1 MNEIRDLILERI
13 DIVDY
18 ISQYVELKRNGI
30 SYKGLCPF
38 HTEKTPSFMV
48 TPSKKL
54 FHCFGCGVAG
64 NVITFVM
71 KYNNL
76 SYIDAL
82 KVLAARAGIDFDK
95 KGTVDRTLIHLKQIH
110 REICDFSSETLF
122 SKEGEKCLLYIRDRG
137 FDDTVIREFGL
148 GYIPKGITLD
158 FILRKFSVDIIKKS
172 GLFFYKEGKN
182 IFKFSGRVLFPI
194 RDQFGDIIAFS
205 GRDFCGELPKYINSP
220 ETPIFKKGGVLYNL
234 DKAKGFVSNTKT
246 LYVVEGYFDV
256 MRMWSSGY
264 KNVVSSMGTAFTK
277 DQAVLIKHYADNPVV
292 IFDGDQAGINA
303 AYKTIDPF
311 VSINSIPEVVF
322 LPAGEDPDSLLV
334 KNREIFEKCVND
346 KKDLLL
352 LISEI
357 YAKKGGSMSSKKE
370 RYERILKKIEKFP
383 ESGLKNMY
391 IDQISKIFNINLEL
405 NDHKKI
411 KMKLKSNPKSVK
423 YIYEDDFLA
432 ALMYIDDEE
441 IISSVIDEVKKEY
454 FQQSDRGKVFQKIV
468 DIIRNSGRI
477 DALFNDEEVGELVSY
492 LVSERDFSEPYKV
505 AIENRDKL
513 LYNFKS
519 NEIKKLQNELQKV
532 SNDPLKSISILKD
545 IDLLAKELSKYNK
558 VEA

>member
-158 FILRKFSVDIIKKS
+158 FILKKFSVDIIKKS

-411 KMKLKSNPKSVK
+411 KIKLKSNPNSVK

-468 DIIRNSGRI
+468 DIIRNSGKI
-477 DALFNDEEVGELVSY
+477 NTLFNDEEVGELVSY

-513 LYNFKS
+513 FYNFKS

>member
-158 FILRKFSVDIIKKS
+158 FILKKFSVDIIKKS
-172 GLFFYKEGKN
+172 GLFFYKDGKN

-352 LISEI
+352 LISDI

-370 RYERILKKIEKFP
+370 RYESILKKIEKFP

-405 NDHKKI
+405 NDHKEI

-492 LVSERDFSEPYKV
+492 LVSERYFSEPYKV

-513 LYNFKS
+513 FYNFKS